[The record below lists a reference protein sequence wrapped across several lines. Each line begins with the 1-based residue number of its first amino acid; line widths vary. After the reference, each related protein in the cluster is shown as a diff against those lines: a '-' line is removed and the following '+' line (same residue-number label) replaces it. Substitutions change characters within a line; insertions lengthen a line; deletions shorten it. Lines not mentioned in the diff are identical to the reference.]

1 MKRLFLSVTMLFLF
15 WAGFS
20 YLTIPEESLPEE
32 EVFFFSPPPA
42 LEEDFS
48 AFTEEYVAYFKSVM
62 AETNTPGAAL
72 VIIKNDQVY
81 FMEGMG
87 VKRVKRDSPVDINT
101 VFRIGSLS
109 KGLTASL
116 TGILVD
122 KGVMSWEDKLIDHM
136 PSFQLKDTEQ
146 TNRVNLKHVLSHTT
160 GLPYHAYTDMVE
172 RGWDLPFIN
181 NHFKTVN
188 LIAKEGEIYAYQN
201 AVFSLIGEGMEETT
215 GHHVST
221 LLDLELFQPLGMVNA
236 STSYEDLIASNNY
249 SYPHAGGGQYWGK
262 RKISKKYFNA
272 IPAGGINASI
282 SDMGKYLQLLLGN
295 RPDLLS
301 ESALDQIFEPLV
313 NTRNKRKYFRRWPFV
328 EEAYYGLGHRIVTTK
343 DDILIYHGG
352 YVNGY
357 KSELSLN
364 RKDKIGICVLTNAPS
379 ALSGRSI
386 PAFWERYDAMK
397 KAKAVTEPQQEF
409 LLPEVE
415 PELSA
420 R

>member
-1 MKRLFLSVTMLFLF
+1 MLFLF

-20 YLTIPEESLPEE
+20 YLTVPEESTQEEE
-32 EVFFFSPPPA
+32 EVFLFAPLPA
-42 LEEDFS
+42 LDSEFA
-48 AFTEEYVAYFKSVM
+48 AFTEEYISYFKSVM
-62 AETNTPGAAL
+62 AETNTPGAAI
-72 VIIKNDQVY
+72 VIVKDDQIY
-81 FMEGMG
+81 FMEGLG
-87 VKRVKRDSPVDINT
+87 VKRTKTDTPIDVNT

-116 TGILVD
+116 TGVLVD
-122 KGVMSWEDKLIDHM
+122 KGLLSWNHKLQDLLPEFELIDEA
-136 PSFQLKDTEQ
+136 QTE
-146 TNRVNLKHVLSHTT
+146 RVNLKHVLSHTT
-160 GLPYHAYTDMVE
+160 GLPYHAYTDMIE
-172 RGWDLPFIN
+172 RGWDLEYIN
-181 NHFKTVN
+181 KHFKTVD

-201 AVFSLIGEGMEETT
+201 AVFSLIGEAMEETT
-215 GHHVST
+215 GHHIST
-221 LLDLELFQPLGMVNA
+221 LLDLELFQPLGMTNA
-236 STSYEDLIASNNY
+236 SASYEDLIASNNF

-301 ESALDQIFEPLV
+301 EASLDQIFEPIV

-328 EEAYYGLGHRIVTTK
+328 EEAYYGLGHRVVTTK

-357 KSELSLN
+357 KSEISLN
-364 RKDKIGICVLTNAPS
+364 RKDKVGICVLTNAPS

-386 PAFWERYDAMK
+386 PAFWERYEAMQK
-397 KAKAVTEPQQEF
+397 RKESAEVRQEF
-409 LLPEVE
+409 LLPTMEKG
-415 PELSA
+415 L
-420 R
+420 